1 MDTFFYT
8 RYNCVVY
15 NVDSSMQRS
24 GNIYEIF

>member
-8 RYNCVVY
+8 RYIYAVY
-15 NVDSSMQRS
+15 NVGSSMQRS